1 MLASGGRDGGSV
13 LPIDGHLAEAL
24 DSPGDLNPLPHTHCC
39 LLRPHL
45 GTQSGGP
52 LAGCLQVFFHACI
65 CFPDSEKGEG
75 SQAQGGLRV
84 QEPAVTGM
92 ASPGPRGW
100 MGWLHQLSISNSGSI
115 CQVHILNS

>member
-45 GTQSGGP
+45 GTQSWGP

-65 CFPDSEKGEG
+65 CFSDSEKGEG
-75 SQAQGGLRV
+75 RQAWGGKAGLGRA
-84 QEPAVTGM
+84 PCSGASSHGNGLARSSRMDGLVT
-92 ASPGPRGW
+92 P
-100 MGWLHQLSISNSGSI
+100 I
-115 CQVHILNS
+115 VH